1 MAFQDFD
8 IINER
13 RQQERRKKIRKRI
26 VIGLVSTI
34 LLVSIVGAVAYVGL
48 NSKSSDGSR
57 DGRGGSTK
65 SKPSANKPLSSS
77 SSSDSTSAST
87 SSAKSIEAS
96 SKMVKVICE
105 AAEYKEKCEGA
116 LGDAVKNDSS
126 ITQPKDLLRVS
137 IKLAQDEV
145 GKAFEKTSSLNFASD
160 MDKGAYEDC
169 KQLFDDAKEEL
180 GLSINEIT
188 TSDDLKKL
196 STKAPELNNW
206 LSAVISYHQTC
217 IDGFPEGELKTKL
230 KDLFKDSQE
239 FVSNSLSIVTAAST
253 VLSAV
258 QSVITRHLLSEK
270 NGSAPHWISR
280 DDRRIL
286 KAADDKL
293 IPNVTVAKD
302 GSGQFATISE
312 ALAALPEKYDGR
324 YVVYVKEGIYEETV
338 TVTKRMENMTMYGD
352 GSQKSIITGSKNF
365 VDGVRTF
372 QTATFVVLG
381 NGFLGKAMGYRNT
394 AGAEKH
400 QAVAARVQADRAI
413 FVNCRFEG
421 FQDTLYAQTHRQFYR
436 SCVISGTVDFIF
448 GDATAIF
455 QNCIMAIRKPMDNQQ
470 NIVTANGR
478 FDQKE
483 TTGFVLQKC
492 EIKADDRLPPEPD
505 KIKSYLGRPWKE
517 YSRTIVME
525 SDIGDLISPDGWMPW
540 DGDFALNT
548 LYYGEFNNTGP
559 GGSTNARVNW
569 LGHKILSKDEAS
581 KFTAGTFLEGAWI
594 SGRGVPAQL
603 GMYN

>member
-13 RQQERRKKIRKRI
+13 RQQERRKRIRNRI

-48 NSKSSDGSR
+48 NSKSSDGGSGG
-57 DGRGGSTK
+57 GRGGSNK
-65 SKPSANKPLSSS
+65 SKSSAKPSNKPSSS
-77 SSSDSTSAST
+77 SSSDSTST

-137 IKLAQDEV
+137 IKLAQDE
-145 GKAFEKTSSLNFASD
+145 
-160 MDKGAYEDC
+160 
-169 KQLFDDAKEEL
+169 LFDDAKEEL
-180 GLSINEIT
+180 GLSIDEIT
-188 TSDDLKKL
+188 SADDLKKL

-217 IDGFPEGELKTKL
+217 IDGFPDGELKTKL

-270 NGSAPHWISR
+270 NGSDPHWISR

-286 KAADDKL
+286 KAADDKP

-302 GSGQFATISE
+302 GSGQFKTISE
-312 ALAALPEKYDGR
+312 ALAAIPERYDGR

-381 NGFLGKAMGYRNT
+381 NGFLGKAMGFRNT

-492 EIKADDRLPPEPD
+492 EIKADDRLPPEKD

-569 LGHKILSKDEAS
+569 LGHKVLSKDEAS
-581 KFTAGTFLEGAWI
+581 KFTVGTFLEGAWI

-603 GMYN
+603 GMYS